1 VSEKQ
6 STGEGILGKAKE
18 LLGDV
23 TGGHEQQAEETIQGE
38 TTARAATVRQGTG
51 APQTTATTRIVGS
64 ADTTRTDATDRD
76 IEVPVYEEELTV
88 GKQREQIGD
97 VHLRK
102 DVVQEQQTV
111 SVPLQHEEVTV
122 ERVPVSGQV
131 DAATVR
137 DAFQGG
143 DIEVPVMGEEAV
155 VGKKVVETE
164 EVRLHKQ
171 AVTQDQTVSDT
182 VRKERVIVDG
192 VEDQTTGTDLGTTR
206 H

>member
-1 VSEKQ
+1 MSEKQ

-18 LLGDV
+18 LLGNV
-23 TGGHEQQAEETIQGE
+23 TGGHEEQAEETIQG
-38 TTARAATVRQGTG
+38 TTAAQGTG
-51 APQTTATTRIVGS
+51 ATRTTGA
-64 ADTTRTDATDRD
+64 ARTDATNRD

-88 GKQREQIGD
+88 GKRQEQIGD

-182 VRKERVIVDG
+182 VRRENVTVDADPENMLKG
-192 VEDQTTGTDLGTTR
+192 DVAPRSRKPQR
-206 H
+206 

>member
-1 VSEKQ
+1 MSEKQ

-18 LLGDV
+18 LLGNV
-23 TGGHEQQAEETIQGE
+23 TGGHEEQAEETIQG
-38 TTARAATVRQGTG
+38 TTAAQGTG
-51 APQTTATTRIVGS
+51 AIRTTR
-64 ADTTRTDATDRD
+64 TTGAAQTDATDRD
-76 IEVPVYEEELTV
+76 IAVPVYEEELTV
-88 GKQREQIGD
+88 GKRQEQIGD

-155 VGKKVVETE
+155 VDKKVVETE

-171 AVTQDQTVSDT
+171 AVTENQQVSDT
-182 VRKERVIVDG
+182 VRRENVTVDADPENMLKG
-192 VEDQTTGTDLGTTR
+192 DVAPRSRKPQR
-206 H
+206 

>member
-1 VSEKQ
+1 MSGKQ

-23 TGGHEQQAEETIQGE
+23 TGAHGQQAEEAVQG
-38 TTARAATVRQGTG
+38 TTAAQGTG
-51 APQTTATTRIVGS
+51 ATPTTRTTRAMGTTS
-64 ADTTRTDATDRD
+64 ATRTDATDQD
-76 IEVPVYEEELTV
+76 ISVPVYEEELTV
-88 GKQREQIGD
+88 GKRQEQIGD

-143 DIEVPVMGEEAV
+143 DIEIPVMGEEAV

-182 VRKERVIVDG
+182 VRRENVTVDADPEQMLKG
-192 VEDQTTGTDLGTTR
+192 DVTPR
-206 H
+206 SRKPRR

>member
-1 VSEKQ
+1 MSEKQ

-18 LLGDV
+18 LLGNV
-23 TGGHEQQAEETIQGE
+23 TGGHEEQAEETIQGQ
-38 TTARAATVRQGTG
+38 TVARATSVQQGAAETQ
-51 APQTTATTRIVGS
+51 ATATTRIVGS
-64 ADTTRTDATDRD
+64 ADTARTNVTDRD

-88 GKQREQIGD
+88 GKRQEQIGD

-122 ERVPVSGQV
+122 ERVPLSGQA

-143 DIEVPVMGEEAV
+143 DIEIPVMGEEAV
-155 VGKKVVETE
+155 VGKQVVETE

-171 AVTQDQTVSDT
+171 AVTETEQVSDT
-182 VRKERVIVDG
+182 VRKERVVVDG
-192 VEDQTTGTDLGTTR
+192 AEDQTTGTNLGTTR
-206 H
+206 R

>member
-1 VSEKQ
+1 MSEKQ

-18 LLGDV
+18 LLGNV
-23 TGGHEQQAEETIQGE
+23 TGGHEEQAEETIQG
-38 TTARAATVRQGTG
+38 TTAAQGTG
-51 APQTTATTRIVGS
+51 ATRTTR
-64 ADTTRTDATDRD
+64 TTGAARTDATNRD

-88 GKQREQIGD
+88 GKRQEQIGD

-182 VRKERVIVDG
+182 VRRENVTVDADPENMLKG
-192 VEDQTTGTDLGTTR
+192 DVAPRSRKPQR
-206 H
+206 

>member
-18 LLGDV
+18 LLGNV
-23 TGGHEQQAEETIQGE
+23 TGGHEQQAEETVQEE
-38 TTARAATVRQGTG
+38 TTARATTVRQGTG
-51 APQTTATTRIVGS
+51 APQTTATTRIAGS
-64 ADTTRTDATDRD
+64 TDTTRTDATDRD

-143 DIEVPVMGEEAV
+143 DIEVPVMGEQAV
-155 VGKKVVETE
+155 VGKQVVETE

-171 AVTQDQTVSDT
+171 AVTENQQVSDT
-182 VRKERVIVDG
+182 VRKERVVVDG
-192 VEDQTTGTDLGTTR
+192 IDDQTTKGTPQPR
-206 H
+206 R

>member
-1 VSEKQ
+1 MSGKQ

-23 TGGHEQQAEETIQGE
+23 TGAHAPQAEEAVQG
-38 TTARAATVRQGTG
+38 TATAQGTG
-51 APQTTATTRIVGS
+51 TTATTR
-64 ADTTRTDATDRD
+64 TTRSTGTTGAARTDATDQD
-76 IEVPVYEEELTV
+76 ISVPVYEEELTV
-88 GKQREQIGD
+88 GKRQEQIGD

-122 ERVPVSGQV
+122 ERVPVSGQA

-143 DIEVPVMGEEAV
+143 DIEIPVMGEEAV

-182 VRKERVIVDG
+182 VRRENVTVDADPEKMLKG
-192 VEDQTTGTDLGTTR
+192 DVTPR
-206 H
+206 ARKPRR

>member
-1 VSEKQ
+1 MSGKQ

-23 TGGHEQQAEETIQGE
+23 TGAHTPQAEEAVQG
-38 TTARAATVRQGTG
+38 TTAAQGTG
-51 APQTTATTRIVGS
+51 ATPTTR
-64 ADTTRTDATDRD
+64 TTRTTGAARTDATDQD
-76 IEVPVYEEELTV
+76 ISVPVYEEELTV
-88 GKQREQIGD
+88 GKRQEQIGD

-122 ERVPVSGQV
+122 ERVPVSGQA

-143 DIEVPVMGEEAV
+143 DIEIPVMGEEAV

-182 VRKERVIVDG
+182 VRRENVTVDADPEQMLKG
-192 VEDQTTGTDLGTTR
+192 DVTPRARKPQR
-206 H
+206 